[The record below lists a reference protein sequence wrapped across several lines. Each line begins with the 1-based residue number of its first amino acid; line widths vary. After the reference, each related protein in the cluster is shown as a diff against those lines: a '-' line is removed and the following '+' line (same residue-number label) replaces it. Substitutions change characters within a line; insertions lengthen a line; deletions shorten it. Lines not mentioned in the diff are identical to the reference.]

1 MPYAPKMVKK
11 PTPKGGGKGARGEN
25 LYTPVS
31 QKTIDKIKSMGM
43 TKALAKA
50 GKTPKGANAEFIQG
64 IKRMYGAKRLDAARS
79 SFAKVAKSPD
89 QARARNAA
97 KTKPVVNKTADQAR
111 SRAMSSTKASAPKVK
126 VSYVGAPG
134 NRGGFAGK
142 TKVTTPVAKPKSK
155 PKTTTKPTT
164 KAINYGNRGM

>member
-11 PTPKGGGKGARGEN
+11 PTPKGGGKGARGEK

-50 GKTPKGANAEFIQG
+50 GKTPKGADAEFIQG
-64 IKRMYGAKRLDAARS
+64 IRRMYGAKRLNAARS

-97 KTKPVVNKTADQAR
+97 KVKPVVNKTADQAR
-111 SRAMSSTKASAPKVK
+111 SRAMSSTKASAPKSKNVASFKPGTIGYK
-126 VSYVGAPG
+126 VVTAFK
-134 NRGGFAGK
+134 NTGK
-142 TKVTTPVAKPKSK
+142 TKPSK
-155 PKTTTKPTT
+155 PV
-164 KAINYGNRGM
+164 NYGNRGM